1 MDIHL
6 KPIGIIS
13 SHYKVKG
20 DAPRQGR
27 HSSTTSIITVFE
39 EFVDALDG
47 LKDIKQIFVLYW
59 QDRASRDI
67 LKVAPHGKTD
77 KRGVF
82 STRAPVRPNPIGLC
96 LVEILS
102 IDHNVLIVRGLDAL
116 DGSLLLDIKPF
127 WNIDMPNI

>member
-1 MDIHL
+1 M
-6 KPIGIIS
+6 
-13 SHYKVKG
+13 VK
-20 DAPRQGR
+20 Q
-27 HSSTTSIITVFE
+27 IKE
-39 EFVDALDG
+39 EF
-47 LKDIKQIFVLYW
+47 
-59 QDRASRDI
+59 S
-67 LKVAPHGKTD
+67 
-77 KRGVF
+77 